1 MPNYKVTCHLSS
13 PLAGDAPYLDA
24 MMEFI
29 LSQHHGKAKRI
40 QRWEKLDPVGTIHL
54 PLLRGKFGG
63 VDLIPRC
70 SAPILETHQS
80 TKEHFAKRISVE
92 NARLLRENERK
103 VVAVGNTWTKSYRLP
118 LEVHPVHRVAWF
130 VGGSKRRNLKTIL
143 DDIDSIGKKRSHGYG
158 RVARWAI
165 DEVEHDWS
173 WFADTPHG
181 KLLMRVLPWC
191 ESLRQC
197 IGWKRAFAGWA
208 PPYWHPERYIEV
220 AVPC

>member
-24 MMEFI
+24 MMEFVQSERTGKDMHI
-29 LSQHHGKAKRI
+29 QKWQHI
-40 QRWEKLDPVGTIHL
+40 EPVGTVSV
-54 PLLRGKFGG
+54 PLTRESFGG
-63 VDLIPRC
+63 VDSIPKC
-70 SAPILETHQS
+70 SAPIVESLS
-80 TKEHFAKRISVE
+80 SFKEHFAKRIGVE
-92 NARLLRENERK
+92 NAPLLRENERK
-103 VVAVGNTWTKSYRLP
+103 VVSVGNLWTKSYRLP
-118 LEVHPVHRVAWF
+118 LEVRPVSRIAWF
-130 VGGSKRRNLKTIL
+130 VSSDDLDHVGDIL
-143 DDIDSIGKKRSHGYG
+143 NGIHSIGKKRSQGFG
-158 RVARWAI
+158 RIAQWVI
-165 DEVEHDWS
+165 EETEHDWS

-220 AVPC
+220 ATPC